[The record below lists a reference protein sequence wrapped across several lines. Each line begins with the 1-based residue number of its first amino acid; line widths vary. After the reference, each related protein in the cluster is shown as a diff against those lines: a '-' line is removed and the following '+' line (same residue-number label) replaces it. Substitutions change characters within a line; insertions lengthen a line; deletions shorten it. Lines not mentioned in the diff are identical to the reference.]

1 MDGWMDGLCMDYDV
15 VLRLE
20 KLTAETNAERS
31 FTFFSTIFERSYAI
45 IILNLLTPRKNIIGI

>member
-1 MDGWMDGLCMDYDV
+1 MDGWMDGLCMGYDV

-45 IILNLLTPRKNIIGI
+45 IILNLLPPWKNIIGI

>member
-1 MDGWMDGLCMDYDV
+1 MDGLCMDYDV

-20 KLTAETNAERS
+20 KLTPETNAERS

-45 IILNLLTPRKNIIGI
+45 IILNLLTPWKNIIGI

>member
-1 MDGWMDGLCMDYDV
+1 MDGLYMGYDV

-45 IILNLLTPRKNIIGI
+45 TILNLLTPWKNIIGI

>member
-1 MDGWMDGLCMDYDV
+1 MDGLCMDYDV

-31 FTFFSTIFERSYAI
+31 FTFFNTIFERSYAI
-45 IILNLLTPRKNIIGI
+45 IILNLLTPWKNIIGI

>member
-1 MDGWMDGLCMDYDV
+1 MDGLCMDYDV

-45 IILNLLTPRKNIIGI
+45 IILNLLTPWKNIIGI

>member
-1 MDGWMDGLCMDYDV
+1 MDGWMDGLYMGYDV

-45 IILNLLTPRKNIIGI
+45 IILNLLTPWKNIIGI